1 MLPDMQKKLELAGLI
16 LLIIVFVF
24 VGKGLKTLVT
34 SEKLEVRKGYTVVI
48 DPGHGGE
55 DPGKVGI
62 NGELE
67 KDINL
72 QIAMKVRELLESE
85 GMKVVM
91 TREDDRMLAGD
102 GTSGKKAEDL
112 KERIRIIDDAKADL
126 AVSIHQN
133 SYTSPDVNGAQVF
146 YYSHS
151 EEGKRAAEVMQS
163 ALLSVN
169 PQNHRTAKA
178 NDSYYLLTRTKTPV
192 IIVECGFLSNLDEA
206 EKLIDEEYQTEISNA
221 IGNGIH
227 SCLAD

>member
-1 MLPDMQKKLELAGLI
+1 MQKKLELAGLI
-16 LLIIVFVF
+16 LLIVVFALI
-24 VGKGLKTLVT
+24 GKNLKALVA
-34 SEKLEVRKGYTVVI
+34 SEKLEVRTGHTIVI

-72 QIAMKVRELLESE
+72 QIAMKVRDLLADA
-85 GMKVVM
+85 GIQVIM
-91 TREDDRMLAGD
+91 TREDDRMLAGEN
-102 GTSGKKAEDL
+102 SSSKKTADL
-112 KERIRIIDDAKADL
+112 KERIRIIDEAKADFV
-126 AVSIHQN
+126 VSIHQN
-133 SYTSPDVNGAQVF
+133 SYTSSDVHGAQVF

-151 EEGKRAAEVMQS
+151 EEGKRAAEIMQN
-163 ALLSVN
+163 ALLAVEAE
-169 PQNHRTAKA
+169 NHRSAKA
-178 NDSYYLLTRTKTPV
+178 NDSYYLLTRTKAPV

-221 IGNGIH
+221 IVNGIH

>member
-1 MLPDMQKKLELAGLI
+1 MQKKLELAGLI
-16 LLIIVFVF
+16 LLIVVFALI
-24 VGKGLKTLVT
+24 GKNLKALVA
-34 SEKLEVRKGYTVVI
+34 SEKLEVRTGHTIVI

-72 QIAMKVRELLESE
+72 QIAMKVRDLLADA
-85 GMKVVM
+85 GIQVIM
-91 TREDDRMLAGD
+91 TREDDRMLAGEN
-102 GTSGKKAEDL
+102 SSSKKTADL
-112 KERIRIIDDAKADL
+112 KERIRIIDEAKADFV
-126 AVSIHQN
+126 VSIHQN
-133 SYTSPDVNGAQVF
+133 SYTSSDVHGAQVF

-151 EEGKRAAEVMQS
+151 EEGKRAAEIMQN
-163 ALLSVN
+163 ALLAVEAE
-169 PQNHRTAKA
+169 NHRSAKA
-178 NDSYYLLTRTKTPV
+178 NDSYYLLTRTKSPV

-221 IGNGIH
+221 IVNGIH

>member
-1 MLPDMQKKLELAGLI
+1 MRKKIELAGLI
-16 LLIIVFVF
+16 LLIIVFAF

-72 QIAMKVRELLESE
+72 QIALKVRELLESA
-85 GMKVVM
+85 GIKVIM
-91 TREDDRMLAGD
+91 TREDDQMLAGNVS
-102 GTSGKKAEDL
+102 SGKKAADL
-112 KERIRIIDDAKADL
+112 KERIRIIDEAKADL

-133 SYTSPDVNGAQVF
+133 SYTSPDVHGAQVF

-151 EEGKRAAEVMQS
+151 EKGKQYAEIMQN
-163 ALLSVN
+163 ALLSVDSMN
-169 PQNHRTAKA
+169 KRAAKA

-221 IGNGIH
+221 IVNGIH

>member
-1 MLPDMQKKLELAGLI
+1 MWKKIELAGLI
-16 LLIIVFVF
+16 LLLIAFVF

-48 DPGHGGE
+48 DAGHGGE

-72 QIAMKVRELLESE
+72 QIAVKVREALESQ
-85 GMKVVM
+85 GIRVVM
-91 TREDDRMLAGD
+91 TREDDRMLVR
-102 GTSGKKAEDL
+102 SGSSGRKAEDL
-112 KERIRIIDDAKADL
+112 QERIRIIDDAKADL

-133 SYTSPDVNGAQVF
+133 SYTSPDVHGAQVF

-151 EEGKRAAEVMQS
+151 EEGKYAAEVMQK
-163 ALLSVN
+163 ALLFVDPEN
-169 PQNHRTAKA
+169 TRAAKA
-178 NDSYYLLTRTKTPV
+178 NDSYYLLIRTKTPV

-206 EKLIDEEYQTEISNA
+206 EKLIDEEYQAEISNA
-221 IGNGIH
+221 IVNGIH